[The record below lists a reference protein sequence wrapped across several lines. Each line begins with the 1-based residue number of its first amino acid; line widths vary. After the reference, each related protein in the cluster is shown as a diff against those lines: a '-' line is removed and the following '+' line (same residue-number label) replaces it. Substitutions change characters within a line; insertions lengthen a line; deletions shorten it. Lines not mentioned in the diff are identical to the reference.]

1 MFAKVPT
8 PMEGAVS
15 MTQSAVEVLTK
26 AALGA
31 FAVESSGEHP
41 LAPLAD
47 AAMAQPKELATS
59 FRERYLAQLNEPA
72 IG

>member
-1 MFAKVPT
+1 MFAKAPT
-8 PMEGAVS
+8 PVEGAVS

-31 FAVESSGEHP
+31 FAAEGPAEHP

-47 AAMAQPKELATS
+47 AAMAQPKELAMS
-59 FRERYLAQLNEPA
+59 FRDRYLEGINETS